1 MDCSLPGSSVHG
13 IFPGKSTGVGC
24 LPSPKKFS
32 TSLIIRDIQPIR
44 MTIIKRLRI
53 TMISEDIEKGNTC
66 TLRVGIEFDIT
77 IVDST
82 MEVPQKPRI
91 RTNS

>member
-1 MDCSLPGSSVHG
+1 
-13 IFPGKSTGVGC
+13 
-24 LPSPKKFS
+24 
-32 TSLIIRDIQPIR
+32 
-44 MTIIKRLRI
+44 
-53 TMISEDIEKGNTC
+53 MISEDIEKGNTC